1 MKKRNRIEFYNLK
14 GDVGEFFD
22 FNYESDLQS
31 CAYECNPPSV
41 RGIPRTWHD

>member
-22 FNYESDLQS
+22 FNNESDLDD
-31 CAYECNPPSV
+31 E
-41 RGIPRTWHD
+41 

>member
-22 FNYESDLQS
+22 FNNESDYESDLDD
-31 CAYECNPPSV
+31 E
-41 RGIPRTWHD
+41 